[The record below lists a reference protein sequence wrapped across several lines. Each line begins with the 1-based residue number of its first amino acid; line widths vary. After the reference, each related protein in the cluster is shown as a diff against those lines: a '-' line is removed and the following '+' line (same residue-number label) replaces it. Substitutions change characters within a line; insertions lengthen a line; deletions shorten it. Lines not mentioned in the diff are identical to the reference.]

1 MIIKKTFQIKGMHC
15 TSCALNI
22 EQVLKE
28 EKGIKSVSV
37 NYATAKV
44 LLDYNSEKITEQEI
58 IKKVQLIGYQ
68 LVSSEKS
75 QPREESQD
83 VLKQKLIIGGIA
95 SVTILLL
102 TYFPI
107 PVSETVNFIV
117 KLILATLVQFY
128 VGSDFYSGLRLL
140 FKSGRA
146 NMYTLVSIGTLAAYF
161 YSIFLNRSMPYFD
174 SAAVIITLILFGKYL
189 EEKTKRK
196 TQEAIKKLVNLSPKT
211 AIVEKNG
218 SQNEIPIN
226 QLQVGDILIVRPG
239 QQIPT
244 DGTVIFGEG
253 EIDQAMITGEP
264 MPVLKKAYDQVFG
277 GTINVSETVLKIK
290 ADKVGEQ
297 TILNK
302 IIRLVEEAQASKI
315 PIQNLAD
322 KIASFFV
329 PVVLFV
335 AVLTFI
341 LWMVF
346 GPTPRFDLALLSTI
360 SVLVVACPC
369 ALGLATPTALV
380 TAIGQAAKMGILVK
394 KGEALQILPK
404 AKIFVFDKTGTITEG
419 KPEIIDV
426 RSKTLDRQELINIAG
441 SIEKDSHHP
450 IAKAIV
456 SQTKT
461 FYPATEVRNITGM
474 GMLGKLKIKDLPA
487 GRQGQ
492 ISKIII
498 GNKRL
503 LEKEGV
509 SVSKTPVN
517 GTVVYIAIVD
527 GTNKELLGYITLADR
542 EKAGAKDVIQYLKSI
557 DLKTIL
563 LTGDK
568 KEAAWEIGQKVG
580 FTKDD
585 IIAEVLPTE
594 KQTIVKSLKS
604 RPKAQTKGLSTFGG
618 DRPLDDKIVMI
629 GDGIN
634 DAAALSEAD
643 VSISM
648 GNGSDVAIEAGD
660 FVIVSG
666 DIKKIIDAV
675 KLSKK
680 TFSIIYQ
687 NFFWAFFYNLILI
700 PVAAGALYPF
710 FKVTLNPIWA
720 AAAMALSSVSVVTNS
735 LRIKKI

>member
-1 MIIKKTFQIKGMHC
+1 MHC

-22 EQVLKE
+22 EQLLKKE
-28 EKGIKSVSV
+28 NGIESVSV
-37 NYATAKV
+37 SYVTAKIHLKFDPV
-44 LLDYNSEKITEQEI
+44 KISEEKI
-58 IKKVQLIGYQ
+58 IKKVESIGYH
-68 LVSSEKS
+68 LVSAEQKLTEGND
-75 QPREESQD
+75 QP

-95 SVTILLL
+95 SVIILLL
-102 TYFPI
+102 TYLPI
-107 PVSETVNFIV
+107 PVSATTNFIIQF
-117 KLILATLVQFY
+117 LLATLVQFY
-128 VGSDFYSGLRLL
+128 VGADFYSGLKLF

-161 YSIFLNRSMPYFD
+161 YSIFLNRTMPYFD
-174 SAAVIITLILFGKYL
+174 SAAVIITLVLFGKYL

-218 SQNEIPIN
+218 SQNEISIDK
-226 QLQVGDILIVRPG
+226 LQVGDILIVRAG

-253 EIDQAMITGEP
+253 EVDQAMITGEP
-264 MPVLKKAYDQVFG
+264 MPVLKKTNNQVFG

-329 PVVLFV
+329 PVVFFV

-341 LWMVF
+341 LWLVF
-346 GPTPRFDLALLSTI
+346 GPAPRFDLALLSTI

-380 TAIGQAAKMGILVK
+380 TAIGQAAKIGILVK
-394 KGEALQILPK
+394 KGEAFQILPE
-404 AKIFVFDKTGTITEG
+404 AKIFIFDKTGTITEG
-419 KPEIIDV
+419 KPEIIDI
-426 RSKTLDRQELINIAG
+426 KPNILDRQKLIDIAG
-441 SIEKDSHHP
+441 SIERDSHHP

-456 SQTKT
+456 LQTKN
-461 FYPATEVRNITGM
+461 FYPTTEVKNITGM
-474 GMLGKLKIKDLPA
+474 GIVGRLKIKD
-487 GRQGQ
+487 QT
-492 ISKIII
+492 SKILV
-498 GNKRL
+498 GNKQL
-503 LEKEGV
+503 LEKNGV
-509 SVSKTPVN
+509 NVPKTSVN
-517 GTVVYIAIVD
+517 GTVVYVGMVD
-527 GTNKELLGYITLADR
+527 GTNRDFLGYITLADK
-542 EKAGAKDVIQYLKSI
+542 EKAGAREVIKYLKSI
-557 DLKTIL
+557 NLRTVL

-568 KEAAWEIGQKVG
+568 KEEAWEIGQKVG
-580 FTKDD
+580 FAKDD

-594 KQTIVKSLKS
+594 KQRIVTNLKS
-604 RPKAQTKGLSTFGG
+604 RPKV
-618 DRPLDDKIVMI
+618 DRPMDDKVESQNKIVMV

-666 DIKKIIDAV
+666 DIKKIISSY
-675 KLSKK
+675 KLSAK

-700 PVAAGALYPF
+700 PVAAGVLYPF

-720 AAAMALSSVSVVTNS
+720 ASAMALSSVSVVTNS
-735 LRIKKI
+735 LRIKNIKI